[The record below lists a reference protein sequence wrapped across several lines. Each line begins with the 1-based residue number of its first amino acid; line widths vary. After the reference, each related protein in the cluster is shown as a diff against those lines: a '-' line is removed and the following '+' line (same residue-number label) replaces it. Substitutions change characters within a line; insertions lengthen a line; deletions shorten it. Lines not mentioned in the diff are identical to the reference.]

1 MWGVKILA
9 VKKIHLRMHK
19 MKFKNKVYEDLV
31 KDLINDAFYIES
43 RSNRGKISTVRQY
56 SEVVIRKLLDIPQG
70 TQVTLG
76 DFEVIKALKVASSN
90 DKFLMKAVR
99 KLQKLGNKCTH
110 TENLSPIS
118 DCDVDSAINALF
130 NLYAG
135 LFVLYFKKYKF
146 GSSNEVVRAFSI
158 LPPII
163 RCIVLENLYE
173 NDKSNLLVID
183 KLCLVLL
190 KAYDKNDALNWLNQR
205 KCELSSTLP
214 YTPEAIA
221 DIEAVHGKLQA
232 ELVVA
237 NAPANMY
244 ICCLER
250 IEEVSSILEQQG
262 LLYNNFEQAKQLY
275 LDVGVLDQ
283 DSSENT
289 EFNDIME
296 FVYLGRKV
304 EENDKLKNKH
314 LYNVTF

>member
-1 MWGVKILA
+1 
-9 VKKIHLRMHK
+9 MHS
-19 MKFKNKVYEDLV
+19 Y
-31 KDLINDAFYIES
+31 
-43 RSNRGKISTVRQY
+43 
-56 SEVVIRKLLDIPQG
+56 
-70 TQVTLG
+70 
-76 DFEVIKALKVASSN
+76 
-90 DKFLMKAVR
+90 
-99 KLQKLGNKCTH
+99 GNP
-110 TENLSPIS
+110 SPIS
-118 DCDVDSAINALF
+118 DCDLDSAINALF

-158 LPPII
+158 LP
-163 RCIVLENLYE
+163 RLLDVLFSKIYE

-221 DIEAVHGKLQA
+221 DIESVHGKLQA
-232 ELVVA
+232 ELVV

-289 EFNDIME
+289 SSM
-296 FVYLGRKV
+296 
-304 EENDKLKNKH
+304 
-314 LYNVTF
+314 T

>member
-1 MWGVKILA
+1 
-9 VKKIHLRMHK
+9 
-19 MKFKNKVYEDLV
+19 MKFKNQAYEDLV

-70 TQVTLG
+70 KKVTLG
-76 DFEVIKALKVASSN
+76 DFEVIKKLEAASSDN
-90 DKFLMKAVR
+90 KFLMGAVR

-110 TENLSPIS
+110 TDNPKPIL
-118 DCDVDSAINALF
+118 DADVDSAIEALF
-130 NLYAG
+130 KLYAS
-135 LFVLYFKKYKF
+135 LFVLHFKKYKF
-146 GSSNEVVRAFSI
+146 GSSNEIMSVFSI

-163 RCIVLENLYE
+163 RFFVLDNLYSS
-173 NDKSNLLVID
+173 DKNNLLVID

-190 KAYDKNDALNWLNQR
+190 KAFDKKDALNWLNER
-205 KCELSSTLP
+205 EGELSSILP

-221 DIEAVHGKLQA
+221 DIEAAHGKLHA

-250 IEEVSSILEQQG
+250 LEKVALILEKQG

-275 LDVGVLDQ
+275 LDEGVLDNNNP
-283 DSSENT
+283 ENE

-304 EENDKLKNKH
+304 EINEKLNNRH
-314 LYNVTF
+314 LYSIIV

>member
-1 MWGVKILA
+1 
-9 VKKIHLRMHK
+9 
-19 MKFKNKVYEDLV
+19 MKFKNQVYEDLV

-56 SEVVIRKLLDIPQG
+56 SEIVMRKLLDIPQG
-70 TQVTLG
+70 EKVTLG
-76 DFEVIKALKVASSN
+76 DFEIIKKLKNSSSD
-90 DKFLMKAVR
+90 DKILMKAVR

-110 TENLSPIS
+110 TENPKPIS
-118 DCDVDSAINALF
+118 DKDVDSSINALF

-146 GSSNEVVRAFSI
+146 GCNSEVISAFSI

-163 RCIVLENLYE
+163 RYIVLENLYSS
-173 NDKSNLLVID
+173 DKSNLLVID

-190 KAYDKNDALNWLNQR
+190 KAFDKNDALNWLNER
-205 KCELSSTLP
+205 KDELSSMLP

-221 DIEAVHGKLQA
+221 NIEAVSGKQHA
-232 ELVVA
+232 ALVVA

-250 IEEVSSILEQQG
+250 LEEVSVILERQG

-275 LDVGVLDQ
+275 LDKGLLDN
-283 DSSENT
+283 DKPENE

-304 EENDKLKNKH
+304 EKNEKLKTRH
-314 LYNVTF
+314 LYTITV